1 MRAII
6 FGEVLYDIFP
16 DKHAVPG
23 GAPFN
28 VAWHLNAF
36 EIAVDFV
43 SRVGDDTNG
52 KKLGELMISA
62 GLSVDHLQIDST
74 RPTGHVNVSL
84 ENNHPSYVIGED
96 VAYDAIEPTVLN
108 QPGDILYHG
117 TLALRSQASARALEQ
132 LRGQAK
138 CVFMDANL
146 RDPYWS
152 RNITLELASKSDW
165 LKVNADEFSMLTETP
180 YSQETAMVLLNELNL
195 DGLLV
200 TAGEHGA
207 SVYTQDSYQCANVVP
222 KPFESIQDTVGAGDA
237 FSAIF
242 IFGLMHNWPVQA
254 ILARAQAFASQ
265 IISISGAIS
274 TDPEFYAPFKQAW
287 RTDNLVHDR
296 DCSSA

>member
-16 DKHAVPG
+16 DNHTVPG

-52 KKLGELMISA
+52 KKLRELMVSA
-62 GLSVDHLQIDST
+62 GMSVDHLQTDST

-84 ENNHPSYVIGED
+84 GNGQPSYVIGEN

-117 TLALRSQASARALEQ
+117 TLALRSHQSARALEQ

-138 CVFMDANL
+138 CVFMDVNL
-146 RDPYWS
+146 RDPYWN
-152 RNITLELASKSDW
+152 RNTTLELASQSDW
-165 LKVNADEFSMLTETP
+165 LKVNANEFSTLTQTP
-180 YSQETAMVLLNELNL
+180 YSEKTALALVNELNL

-200 TAGEHGA
+200 TLGEQGA
-207 SVYTQDSYQCANVVP
+207 CVYTQDNYQCANVVP

-242 IFGLMHNWPVQA
+242 IFGLMYNWPVQA

-274 TDPEFYAPFKQAW
+274 SDPEFYAPFKQAW
-287 RTDNLVHDR
+287 QTENLVHGSD
-296 DCSSA
+296 